1 MSPSLPV
8 LITVSAAHAIAEGG
22 EWWVINRPDASEAF
36 AGELE
41 KSLALVSSQPTIGAL
56 SLNVKLPGV
65 RRVHMARIHYHLYY
79 RVAGTPPAV
88 EVLALCHTS
97 RGSDPVL

>member
-8 LITVSAAHAIAEGG
+8 LITASAARAIAEAG

-36 AGELE
+36 AEELE
-41 KSLALVSSQPTIGAL
+41 KSLVLVSSQPTIGAR

-88 EVLALCHTS
+88 EVLALWHTS
-97 RGSDPVL
+97 RGADPVL